1 MLIVLKEDGGMEGIQ
16 IQLMQDKENVLFVLQ
31 FQKPMRRMEKNWT
44 KEGKLQMEKGKAIRK
59 NVTFDALQSNG
70 APRSENQENKT
81 AEYIWSAREKG
92 ESQKPE

>member
-1 MLIVLKEDGGMEGIQ
+1 
-16 IQLMQDKENVLFVLQ
+16 
-31 FQKPMRRMEKNWT
+31 
-44 KEGKLQMEKGKAIRK
+44 MEKGKAIRK